1 MRGRRITEKKATY
14 TQMTYYQRAKLKEL
28 LDEGLS
34 KECIAEKLKVS
45 REQFL
50 MN

>member
-1 MRGRRITEKKATY
+1 MGKKATY

-34 KECIAEKLKVS
+34 KVLQ
-45 REQFL
+45 R
-50 MN
+50 N